1 MLLQLSLWAFAT
13 ASAPTPPAS
22 RASWGPSAQGWTGK
36 IKPFWFGANSS
47 TAGLDND
54 ATLALMAKHTVAGYG
69 WQTGGAD
76 HLGAAALGRGE
87 SFGGSAVEHAV
98 DYMQSHGHGNVTIF
112 QYRQV
117 QVALSLFAENL
128 IAASNPANEHF
139 WLHDT
144 KTKDICT
151 GKQPWGTDDYYWN
164 FTDSGAVD
172 YWIEKAIGELTTDGG
187 LVSNAPYSAVFFD
200 EVDQS
205 FCGYTQG
212 SCNFTDFNL
221 PQLQGSNNAM
231 LTRLVG
237 SLNAA
242 GITPILSMDN
252 RMHAT
257 GDTLPCALSEDDTV
271 AALKGLTWVRFYEN
285 WPSSFWHKSGPDE
298 NAAMVE
304 NAILEG
310 AAGIPTALHIAGK
323 CPAPART
330 IVRPGPLGGPIEFAI
345 ASYLIV
351 ATPGTTLSISQG
363 WHDKSFCWHSEF
375 DVVYGTPL
383 GPALRSGNYTFSRNY
398 TRCNVEI
405 DAGQKVGRVDL
416 LE

>member
-1 MLLQLSLWAFAT
+1 MLSLWAFAT

-47 TAGLDND
+47 TGLDND

-144 KTKDICT
+144 KTKEICT

-172 YWIEKAIGELTTDGG
+172 YWIEKAIGELTRRT
-187 LVSNAPYSAVFFD
+187 APYFLMKSTKASAVTRKAAAISLTSTSRSCRD
-200 EVDQS
+200 RT
-205 FCGYTQG
+205 TQC
-212 SCNFTDFNL
+212 SRASSEAST
-221 PQLQGSNNAM
+221 PQAS
-231 LTRLVG
+231 R
-237 SLNAA
+237 
-242 GITPILSMDN
+242 
-252 RMHAT
+252 
-257 GDTLPCALSEDDTV
+257 
-271 AALKGLTWVRFYEN
+271 RFYQ
-285 WPSSFWHKSGPDE
+285 WT
-298 NAAMVE
+298 
-304 NAILEG
+304 
-310 AAGIPTALHIAGK
+310 TACMQRA
-323 CPAPART
+323 
-330 IVRPGPLGGPIEFAI
+330 
-345 ASYLIV
+345 
-351 ATPGTTLSISQG
+351 
-363 WHDKSFCWHSEF
+363 
-375 DVVYGTPL
+375 
-383 GPALRSGNYTFSRNY
+383 
-398 TRCNVEI
+398 TRCR
-405 DAGQKVGRVDL
+405 ARCRRTTPSRR
-416 LE
+416 